1 MSPQRM
7 SESQIRVMGHNP
19 NIAPNGLFNGMNN
32 SQMNSQMNS
41 QISSHLNSRVLYG
54 NYQGHSPSA
63 PYAQNANVAGEPL
76 VRSSAFNAPLYSH
89 QGYIDGS
96 SLRYSTTLDMGNK
109 TNTNPTN
116 RNQNTNIDRRNQNT
130 EIGRNSESS
139 YIAHSSNNYPE
150 NKESVYRKGENEY
163 IINGENRYYRHG
175 QN

>member
-1 MSPQRM
+1 M

-63 PYAQNANVAGEPL
+63 PYAQNVNVAGAPL

-109 TNTNPTN
+109 TNTVPAN
-116 RNQNTNIDRRNQNT
+116 RNQNTN
-130 EIGRNSESS
+130 IGRNSESS
-139 YIAHSSNNYPE
+139 YIAHDANKYPQSR
-150 NKESVYRKGENEY
+150 ESGYRNGENEY
-163 IINGENRYYRHG
+163 IINGENKYYRHG